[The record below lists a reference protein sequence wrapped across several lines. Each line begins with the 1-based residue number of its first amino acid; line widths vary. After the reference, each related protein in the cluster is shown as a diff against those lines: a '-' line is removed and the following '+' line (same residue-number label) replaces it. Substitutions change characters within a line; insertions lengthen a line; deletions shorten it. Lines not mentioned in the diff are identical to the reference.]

1 MTPTL
6 IAPVQPERAS
16 QAAAAPAGG
25 VCLRSPRRA
34 STHVLRG
41 MPLLDQAAVDAVRQ
55 WRYRPL
61 LLNGQRWP
69 FIVTVTVNF
78 KLGAAGTAD

>member
-1 MTPTL
+1 M
-6 IAPVQPERAS
+6 QSHRHRQE
-16 QAAAAPAGG
+16 
-25 VCLRSPRRA
+25 LRSSDVA
-34 STHVLRG
+34 GSVTACADAHVLRG